1 MKGVA
6 NLGLLPPS
14 HLLLGRP
21 VTSSTPQPAQEGPS
35 YLYRREFPIPPKGTA
50 AHLAQV
56 GVLGLLPLAPDDLV
70 TTLGA
75 LPYLQLATGV
85 TTPPW
90 VFTLTTRVTT
100 GFMEV
105 ATQLTTTDEA
115 LATTGDLLLI
125 DVVTRFIPETP
136 GTLEGLQLVVTTLE
150 QGVTTRVA
158 TAPFE

>member
-1 MKGVA
+1 MEGVA
-6 NLGLLPPS
+6 KLGLLPPS

-85 TTPPW
+85 TTPP
-90 VFTLTTRVTT
+90 L
-100 GFMEV
+100 G
-105 ATQLTTTDEA
+105 LHSDDEGDDWLHGGGDA
-115 LATTGDLLLI
+115 ADDDRRSTGDNRI
-125 DVVTRFIPETP
+125 SSTF
-136 GTLEGLQLVVTTLE
+136 
-150 QGVTTRVA
+150 
-158 TAPFE
+158 